1 MSQHDTLTLE
11 QALRGLLATGGVIA
25 EASDGDL
32 QAAIDDPHA
41 EEIIKA
47 QAAAILK
54 ARAALAARELGVT
67 ESTVERHLEN
77 ARDRNNAKTTTQV
90 CVMAVKEGLIK

>member
-1 MSQHDTLTLE
+1 MRLTDRE
-11 QALRGLLATGGVIA
+11 REVVQLLAEGHIFKTV
-25 EASDGDL
+25 
-32 QAAIDDPHA
+32 
-41 EEIIKA
+41 
-47 QAAAILK
+47 
-54 ARAALAARELGVT
+54 ARELGVS